1 MTGQSN
7 LFSRFG
13 FQVGP
18 DGKIDNY
25 TRGFFSKFKG
35 RVGPAIPDL
44 ATDASWAQ
52 IAATANALIKEFVAQ
67 GWIQKGF
74 DADETSFASAI
85 QAVTMIPAATEWG
98 YAPYE
103 VLRDETT
110 TGVEFVAT
118 ENAYSVY
125 DSSQWLIEYSAA
137 EKAGRIGNAAC
148 DWASLA

>member
-1 MTGQSN
+1 MSGQAN

-13 FQVGP
+13 FQIGP
-18 DGKIDNY
+18 DGKIDNN
-25 TRGFFSKFKG
+25 TRAFFSKFKG

-44 ATDASWAQ
+44 RRTLRGRRSPPRR
-52 IAATANALIKEFVAQ
+52 TRVIKEFVAQ
-67 GWIQKGF
+67 GWTQKGF

-85 QAVTMIPAATEWG
+85 RAVAMIPAATEWA

-103 VLRDETT
+103 VFRDQIM

-125 DSSQWLIEYSAA
+125 DSSAWTL
-137 EKAGRIGNAAC
+137 R
-148 DWASLA
+148 L